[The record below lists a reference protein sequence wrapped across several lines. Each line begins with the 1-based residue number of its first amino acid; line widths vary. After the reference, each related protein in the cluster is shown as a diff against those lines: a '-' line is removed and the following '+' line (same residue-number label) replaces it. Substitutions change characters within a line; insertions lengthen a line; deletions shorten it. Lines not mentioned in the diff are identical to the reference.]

1 MCLMFS
7 LMVGS
12 EVLMLS
18 FRDIWSPT
26 DTLLVPEET
35 YR

>member
-1 MCLMFS
+1 MFS
-7 LMVGS
+7 LTVGS

-18 FRDIWSPT
+18 FRDSWSPR
-26 DTLLVPEET
+26 DTLLVPEEI

>member
-7 LMVGS
+7 LTVGS

-18 FRDIWSPT
+18 VRDRPSPT
-26 DTLLVPEET
+26 DTLLIPEET